1 MQVQIHKDPVKYIL
15 ITDFLPS
22 DLHAR
27 ILDYVNKPDLYDP
40 NLYGPKDTEDRNY
53 PLVKLNNNFWLDHPN
68 AIALEIQ
75 RACWT
80 KPVVDAMDNMD
91 DLLFRAHSLNNL
103 GSFLASMYNPGDYFR
118 WHADHTHYLT
128 MNYVVQPADVGGVFE
143 ISEQTE
149 SRKLPL
155 DRLDDLLTA
164 GVSVP
169 NLANSLI
176 IFPAMYYHRVTPV
189 VAGQRFTVQ
198 YFLSREFPKTS

>member
-22 DLHAR
+22 DQHHR
-27 ILDYVNKPDLYDP
+27 VLDYTRNPDLYDP
-40 NLYGPKDTEDRNY
+40 NLYGPKDVKDRNY
-53 PLVKLNNNFWLDHPN
+53 PSVKLNHNFWLDHPN

-80 KPVVDAMDNMD
+80 KPVVDAMDAMG
-91 DLLFRAHSLNNL
+91 DLLFKAHSLNNL

-128 MNYVVQPADVGGVFE
+128 MNYVVQAADRGGDFE
-143 ISEQTE
+143 ISREIE
-149 SRKLPL
+149 SRKFPP
-155 DRLDDLLTA
+155 DGLDDILTND
-164 GVSVP
+164 VVVPSVD
-169 NLANSLI
+169 NSLI

-189 VAGQRFTVQ
+189 IAGQRFTVQ
-198 YFLSREFPKTS
+198 YFLSREFPKTP